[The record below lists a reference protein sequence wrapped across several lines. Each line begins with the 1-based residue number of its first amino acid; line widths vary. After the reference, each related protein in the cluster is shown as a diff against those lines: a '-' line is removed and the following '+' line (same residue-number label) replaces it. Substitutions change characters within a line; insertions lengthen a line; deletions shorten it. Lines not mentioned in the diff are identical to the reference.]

1 MNSDGRLSRTGGAA
15 AQMTRATRH
24 ATRSAGPV
32 LAIALV
38 MVMVASGAAY
48 GASRPTVKLTPAA
61 TGPIRATIKVS
72 VTGCAPG
79 IIKIT
84 DTVNGGSQTI
94 RGNGAPAAIVSKG
107 ALGRYSV
114 TARCSDG
121 AIGRALFVVNSHR
134 PSVTLSPASTG
145 PVIKT
150 VTVSVTGCP
159 PGSIRIT
166 DTINGG
172 SQQIRGNGAPATV
185 VSDGTPGTYSVTAK
199 CSDGET
205 ARARFV
211 VHKGNGPIVTLNPS
225 STGPVTTTINVTV
238 TGCPKGPIRITDT
251 IDNGSQTIRGNGAPA
266 TVVSEGNPGNY
277 TVTARCANGENAH
290 ALFVVTPSGVV
301 QTGGGSTSSR
311 GNGELTTLGLALLA
325 LGATGGVGLWV
336 GLLARRR

>member
-1 MNSDGRLSRTGGAA
+1 MTGAI
-15 AQMTRATRH
+15 RH
-24 ATRSAGPV
+24 ATRTAGPV

-38 MVMVASGAAY
+38 MLVASGSAF
-48 GASRPTVKLTPAA
+48 GAPRPTVKLSPAA

-79 IIKIT
+79 IIRIT
-84 DTVNGGSQTI
+84 DTINGGSQTI

-107 ALGRYSV
+107 APGRYTV
-114 TARCSDG
+114 TAKCSDG

-134 PSVTLSPASTG
+134 PSVKLSPVSSG

-172 SQQIRGNGAPATV
+172 SQRIRGNGASATV

-205 ARARFV
+205 ARAKFV
-211 VHKGNGPIVTLNPS
+211 VHRGNGPIVTLSPS
-225 STGPVTTTINVTV
+225 TTGPVTTTVNITV

-251 IDNGSQTIRGNGAPA
+251 INNGSQTIRGNGAPA
-266 TVVSEGNPGNY
+266 TVVSQGNPGNY
-277 TVTARCANGENAH
+277 TVTAKCANGETAH
-290 ALFVVTPSGVV
+290 AVFVVTPGGVV

-311 GNGELTTLGLALLA
+311 GSSELTTLGLALLA